1 MIKMMAKIYQTS
13 LTHIQKSLNHSSLIK
28 VTSIFWNN
36 ASIEEK
42 TIYKKLFKRV
52 KNYIFKNNLTRI
64 EQLLSCCW

>member
-1 MIKMMAKIYQTS
+1 MNLNIQMIKMMAKIYQTF

-52 KNYIFKNNLTRI
+52 HEIQKELYFQK
-64 EQLLSCCW
+64 